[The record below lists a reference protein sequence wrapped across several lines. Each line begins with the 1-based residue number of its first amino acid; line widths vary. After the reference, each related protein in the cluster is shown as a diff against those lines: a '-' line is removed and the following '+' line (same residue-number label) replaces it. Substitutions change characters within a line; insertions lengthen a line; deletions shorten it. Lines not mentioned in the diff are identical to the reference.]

1 MGALLPCLRLILT
14 GKGMGPSL
22 FSIMEL
28 IGEEDVMS
36 RFKEKS
42 VFFEKL
48 FLEKSDT

>member
-28 IGEEDVMS
+28 LGDKEVMD

-42 VFFEKL
+42 IFFETL
-48 FLEKSDT
+48 FIEKSDL

>member
-28 IGEEDVMS
+28 LGKQEVMH
-36 RFKEKS
+36 RYNIKS
-42 VFFEKL
+42 TLFENL
-48 FLEKSDT
+48 FLEKSNS